1 MKRKFDSF
9 HRSIFAG
16 VLLSLVGVAW
26 SAEVPV
32 ATVNNVKIGAELM
45 VVIVNNVA
53 QGVKDSPELR
63 AALKT
68 ELIAREV
75 LAQEAKKQNLDKD
88 TEFKTQMLMQQN
100 TLLVER
106 LITNQFEKL

>member
-9 HRSIFAG
+9 HRCVFAG
-16 VLLSLVGVAW
+16 VLLSLAGVAW

-45 VVIVNNVA
+45 EMLVVNNVA
-53 QGVKDSPELR
+53 QGAKDSPELR

-75 LAQEAKKQNLDKD
+75 LAQEAKKQNLDS
-88 TEFKTQMLMQQN
+88 
-100 TLLVER
+100 V
-106 LITNQFEKL
+106 